1 MGTAMTWSEIEAFL
15 LGFPDTEA
23 STSWGMPGVK
33 TGGRL
38 VAWWRD
44 QDDSPGCVAFKVDR
58 AELDGLVEDSST
70 PYFTIEHFRKFD
82 SNAVL
87 VRPEDVDPDELR
99 EMLTDAW
106 LVTAKPTVRK
116 AWLAEHGD
124 GG

>member
-1 MGTAMTWSEIEAFL
+1 MTWDEIEAFL
-15 LGFPDTEA
+15 LGFPDTVT

-44 QDDSPGCVAFKVDR
+44 QDDSPGSVAFKVDR
-58 AELDGLVEDSST
+58 SELEALVEDPDT
-70 PYFTIEHFRKFD
+70 PYYTIEHFRKFD

-87 VRPEDVDPDELR
+87 VRPGEVDPVELR

-106 LVTAKPTVRK
+106 LVTAKPTVLK
-116 AWLAEHGD
+116 AWLAEHEERA
-124 GG
+124 

>member
-1 MGTAMTWSEIEAFL
+1 MTWDEIEVFL
-15 LGFPDTEA
+15 LDFPDTVA

-44 QDDSPGCVAFKVDR
+44 RDDSPGCLAFKVDR
-58 AELDGLVEDSST
+58 AELAALIEDDNT
-70 PYFTIEHFRKFD
+70 AYFTIEHFVKFN

-87 VRPEDVDPDELR
+87 VRPGDVDPTELR

-106 LVTAKPTVRK
+106 LATAKPRIRTV
-116 AWLAEHGD
+116 WLTQNEAPS
-124 GG
+124 